1 SSKSA
6 GQRPDQ
12 PRPHL
17 VEMGRA
23 GRGRS
28 RRWAPCASCLLGR
41 RYDPIRRG
49 GNLRVRQRG
58 RGPVAREGWRPV
70 SAPHKLGRSSDEAM
84 LVLQMSSKR
93 GQSSEDSM
101 ESDVNACRLQLL
113 ITQSQ
118 CIGANAAFGVGEA
131 QATCCKRQ
139 MVTYSR
145 RRGSQVFFRQF
156 QFSRAVAIIVRLPT
170 GGTTM
175 ALCSSHIRSL
185 GGWSFPVT

>member
-1 SSKSA
+1 
-6 GQRPDQ
+6 
-12 PRPHL
+12 
-17 VEMGRA
+17 MGRA

-58 RGPVAREGWRPV
+58 RGPVAREVGWRPV

-113 ITQSQ
+113 ITQSVLVPMLHLELERPRPP
-118 CIGANAAFGVGEA
+118 AARGKWSPTAAGEDHRCSSGSFNLVG
-131 QATCCKRQ
+131 
-139 MVTYSR
+139 
-145 RRGSQVFFRQF
+145 
-156 QFSRAVAIIVRLPT
+156 RLP
-170 GGTTM
+170 
-175 ALCSSHIRSL
+175 SS
-185 GGWSFPVT
+185 

>member
-1 SSKSA
+1 KSA

-113 ITQSQ
+113 ITQRVYWCQ
-118 CIGANAAFGVGEA
+118 CCIWSWRGPGHLLQEANGHLQPQERITGVLP
-131 QATCCKRQ
+131 
-139 MVTYSR
+139 
-145 RRGSQVFFRQF
+145 
-156 QFSRAVAIIVRLPT
+156 AVSI
-170 GGTTM
+170 
-175 ALCSSHIRSL
+175 
-185 GGWSFPVT
+185 

>member
-1 SSKSA
+1 
-6 GQRPDQ
+6 
-12 PRPHL
+12 
-17 VEMGRA
+17 MGRA

-113 ITQSQ
+113 ITQSVLVPMLHLELERPRPPAAR
-118 CIGANAAFGVGEA
+118 GKWSPTAAGGEVGWPAAAFYSGLRRSGDA
-131 QATCCKRQ
+131 GARQ
-139 MVTYSR
+139 RETSPPPR
-145 RRGSQVFFRQF
+145 HFK
-156 QFSRAVAIIVRLPT
+156 
-170 GGTTM
+170 
-175 ALCSSHIRSL
+175 
-185 GGWSFPVT
+185 